1 MPIVLG
7 CDPSTR
13 TGIVV
18 LDDLVI
24 LEAMEITCK
33 KPFKQHVDR
42 ALNLSDQLCK
52 VVERFHPDLVVFE
65 GYGYSN
71 QHTLVP
77 LVEIGTVFRVICRLQ
92 DIKFL
97 EVPPTSLKKVVT
109 GKGNAQKDHIILEVF
124 KRWGFEAAT
133 NNIADAFG
141 LAIVGQEVLGLDTG
155 IPQSHRDGIKTLKTI
170 CQSGV

>member
-13 TGIVV
+13 TGIVA
-18 LDDLVI
+18 LDDLTVI
-24 LEAMEITCK
+24 EAMEITCK
-33 KPFKQHVDR
+33 KPFKQNVDR
-42 ALNLSDQLCK
+42 ALNLSDQLVR
-52 VVERFHPDLVVFE
+52 VVERIQPELIVFE

-92 DIKFL
+92 GIKFL

-155 IPQSHRDGIKTLKTI
+155 IPQVHREGIKNLKTLS
-170 CQSGV
+170 QSGL